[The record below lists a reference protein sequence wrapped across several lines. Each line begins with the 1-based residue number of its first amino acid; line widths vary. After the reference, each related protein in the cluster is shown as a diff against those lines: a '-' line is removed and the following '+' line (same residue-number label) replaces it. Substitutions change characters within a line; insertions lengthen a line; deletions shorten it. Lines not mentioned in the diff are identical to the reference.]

1 MPWWDPYVGHSLHGQ
16 RRRARGEKF
25 SAHDRRR
32 FLYALAV
39 NVDVIYG
46 EPDDGS
52 LDPAQVAALISQ
64 IVRMSPR
71 PVGSRPEWGISSA
84 RSSANGRR

>member
-52 LDPAQVAALISQ
+52 LDPAQVAALIKPNSENVTQ
-64 IVRMSPR
+64 ARREPPRMGHLQCQKQR
-71 PVGSRPEWGISSA
+71 QR
-84 RSSANGRR
+84 